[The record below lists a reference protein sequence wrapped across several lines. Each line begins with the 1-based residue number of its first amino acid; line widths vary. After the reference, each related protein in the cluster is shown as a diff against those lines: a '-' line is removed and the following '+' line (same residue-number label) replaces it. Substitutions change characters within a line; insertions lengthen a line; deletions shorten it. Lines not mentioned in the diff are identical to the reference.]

1 MDANSNREDDFAAR
15 AAYCDA
21 EKRSGEELMMAGQG
35 KQSGGRQCGE
45 KKSGEKQSGAKK
57 K

>member
-15 AAYCDA
+15 AAYSNA
-21 EKRSGEELMMAGQG
+21 EKRSGEKLTMAGQG
-35 KQSGGRQCGE
+35 KQSGGKHSGE